1 METRHLRYSLSLSF
15 SRFQALVSLFATPVR
30 SPPLFPASARV
41 HSSFSVTQFE
51 ICRCLDKVTDEEVYC
66 SSNGGNGKGPLRNSG
81 EISGG
86 IFRIDV
92 IVSHRLLLKVG
103 NRQMFGRVST
113 LVTMYPVA
121 Y

>member
-1 METRHLRYSLSLSF
+1 METRHLRYSLSLSLDSKPSFPF
-15 SRFQALVSLFATPVR
+15 SQPPFAAL
-30 SPPLFPASARV
+30 PLFPASARV

-103 NRQMFGRVST
+103 NRQMFGRVSI